1 MSRGTISVPR
11 EPLWRPRRYDGPMRI
26 GASTYSR
33 EPFLK
38 QIDEIREAGFDY
50 AELDLT
56 WITWEPEKLQ
66 AEAEVLAKRIPLL
79 TAHLPPS
86 QFHQADLARF
96 VGFMDALAPVGT
108 EVFNA
113 HFLEARSAPRIAAGA
128 KTSWLSDLVDAATDR
143 DVLVTLENV
152 DEPPEVLRKA
162 LDGARDP
169 GNLQGHPGRQ
179 EGVPP
184 QDATV
189 DSTVTKSTKSAAGSH
204 RLAPLA
210 KAYWDAYLRQ
220 SPLFATAIGMR
231 GYDDRLSDITPE
243 GRARWIAEL
252 EAFHKR
258 AIAIPEE
265 GLRPA
270 ERTTWSELITSIRTD
285 LDWAL
290 SDVEEWTVDPLNG
303 PAVTL
308 LNVESYQAVRTAVDG
323 RRMVTRWGA
332 MASYLED
339 HVANLRRG
347 PQGGRVAVRCG
358 VLKVIEQ
365 IDDLAAKEV
374 DAWPLLKPLADT
386 HGKWKAANRTAFRDG
401 LTSAVRDRVRPAF
414 LRL

>member
-1 MSRGTISVPR
+1 
-11 EPLWRPRRYDGPMRI
+11 MRI

-162 LDGARDP
+162 LDAVPDLRHCLDVGHAHLDQRTDGARQYLAVLGD
-169 GNLQGHPGRQ
+169 
-179 EGVPP
+179 
-184 QDATV
+184 
-189 DSTVTKSTKSAAGSH
+189 
-204 RLAPLA
+204 RLALTHVHDNHGGPGEAGDEHLPFGQGTIDLA
-210 KAYWDAYLRQ
+210 RVVAALKA
-220 SPLFATAIGMR
+220 R
-231 GYDDRLSDITPE
+231 GYE
-243 GRARWIAEL
+243 
-252 EAFHKR
+252 
-258 AIAIPEE
+258 
-265 GLRPA
+265 
-270 ERTTWSELITSIRTD
+270 
-285 LDWAL
+285 
-290 SDVEEWTVDPLNG
+290 G
-303 PAVTL
+303 PATL
-308 LNVESYQAVRTAVDG
+308 EIFKGTPDDKKACLRKM
-323 RRMVTRWGA
+323 RRWTR
-332 MASYLED
+332 
-339 HVANLRRG
+339 
-347 PQGGRVAVRCG
+347 P
-358 VLKVIEQ
+358 
-365 IDDLAAKEV
+365 
-374 DAWPLLKPLADT
+374 
-386 HGKWKAANRTAFRDG
+386 
-401 LTSAVRDRVRPAF
+401 
-414 LRL
+414 